1 MDSLSFRLRHMLLKS
16 SLLAVCNR
24 FWNIDGYLFYSTL
37 HMLRKVTVILLFVC
51 WKESFYLQQD
61 KNEKMFE

>member
-1 MDSLSFRLRHMLLKS
+1 MLLKS